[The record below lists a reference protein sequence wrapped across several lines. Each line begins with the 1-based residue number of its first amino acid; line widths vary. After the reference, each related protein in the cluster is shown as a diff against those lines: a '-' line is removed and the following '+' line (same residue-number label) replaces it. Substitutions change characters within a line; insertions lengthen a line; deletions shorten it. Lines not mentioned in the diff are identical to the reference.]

1 MKKNKGISFIIS
13 APSGAGKS
21 SVAKYM
27 IENDPNLWL
36 SISLTTRAK
45 RHKEIDGVDYYFV
58 DKQSYLD
65 MRERG
70 DLIDSA
76 EIYGNLYGTP
86 KSTVLSRLA
95 RGVDVIF
102 DIDWQGSRK
111 LREIKEFSQVRIF
124 ILPPSILELQTRL
137 IKRGDELESVAL
149 RLAQARSECSHYDEY
164 DYILVNKDL
173 HETCNQVSSI
183 VQAERLRLVNLDPEK
198 ISSLI

>member
-70 DLIDSA
+70 DLIESA

>member
-183 VQAERLRLVNLDPEK
+183 VQAERLRLVNLDLEK

>member
-1 MKKNKGISFIIS
+1 MKKSKGISFIIS

-36 SISLTTRAK
+36 SISVTTRAK
-45 RHKEIDGVDYYFV
+45 RHKEIDGVDYYFI

-65 MRERG
+65 MKERG
-70 DLIDSA
+70 DLIESA
-76 EIYGNLYGTP
+76 EIYGNFYGTP

-102 DIDWQGSRK
+102 DIDWQGSQK
-111 LREIKEFSQVRIF
+111 LGEIKDFSQVRIF

-137 IKRGDELESVAL
+137 IKRGDELESIAL
-149 RLAQARSECSHYDEY
+149 RLAQARSECSHYHEY

-173 HETCNQVSSI
+173 HETCSQVSSI
-183 VQAERLRLVNLDPEK
+183 VQAERLRLSNIDPEEV
-198 ISSLI
+198 SLLI

>member
-65 MRERG
+65 MQERG
-70 DLIDSA
+70 DLIESA

-111 LREIKEFSQVRIF
+111 LGEIKEFSQVRIF